1 VCSSDLA
8 PMEGSPAAK
17 AGLQPNDIIIAIDQ
31 VPTKGMDLTGSAA
44 KLRGKPGTKIS
55 LGIRRQ
61 QRTFTVT
68 LSRAILPIN
77 PVRTAI
83 KQVKGIK
90 LGYIRL
96 ASFNGNAVTELKQAI
111 ASLEKAQVK
120 GYILDLRHN
129 PGGLF
134 AAGVEAAKLWLPPN
148 QTIVSTVT
156 RKGARDVA
164 LSAAAGPM
172 TNKPLALLVDSGTAS
187 SSEIL
192 SGALQD
198 NGRAKLV
205 GTKTFG
211 KGLIQQV
218 YTLSDGSGLA
228 VSIAKYQTPSGRDIH
243 KIGIQP
249 DLKVELPPTF
259 SPQNL
264 ATAQDPQ
271 FVAAERLLTG
281 A

>member
-1 VCSSDLA
+1 
-8 PMEGSPAAK
+8 
-17 AGLQPNDIIIAIDQ
+17 
-31 VPTKGMDLTGSAA
+31 
-44 KLRGKPGTKIS
+44 
-55 LGIRRQ
+55 
-61 QRTFTVT
+61 
-68 LSRAILPIN
+68 
-77 PVRTAI
+77 
-83 KQVKGIK
+83 
-90 LGYIRL
+90 
-96 ASFNGNAVTELKQAI
+96 
-111 ASLEKAQVK
+111 
-120 GYILDLRHN
+120 
-129 PGGLF
+129 
-134 AAGVEAAKLWLPPN
+134 
-148 QTIVSTVT
+148 
-156 RKGARDVA
+156 
-164 LSAAAGPM
+164 M
-172 TNKPLALLVDSGTAS
+172 TNKPLVLLVDSGTAS

-218 YTLSDGSGLA
+218 YTLTDGSGLA

-264 ATAQDPQ
+264 ATSQDPQ

-281 A
+281 S